1 MKALLNAHGYVTW
14 NSTRSIVVDSVAFS
28 EIQKDFG
35 AGAENAAT
43 CPGCDRVLPT
53 KCMHLDHILSQN
65 RHSVSIAQSSDSLY
79 LHSPTHPHDIS
90 DSYLGSLVG
99 GIGYIHKI
107 IPQIDTGRP
116 RRASRATLTGQQTA
130 IDTGDL
136 WKSDLDNLQFICGSC
151 NSTKGDRDFD
161 VVFPTKVTRSLSRFL
176 T

>member
-1 MKALLNAHGYVTW
+1 MRALLNSHGNVTW
-14 NSTRSIVVDSVAFS
+14 NSTRSIVVDSVGFS
-28 EIQKDFG
+28 ELQKDFG

-79 LHSPTHPHDIS
+79 LHSPNNPHALS
-90 DSYLGSLVG
+90 DSYIGSLLG
-99 GIGYIHKI
+99 GLGYVHKI
-107 IPQIDTGRP
+107 IQEADTGRP
-116 RRASRATLTGQQTA
+116 RRASRGVLTSDRTA
-130 IDTGDL
+130 IDTVDL

-161 VVFPTKVTRSLSRFL
+161 QVFPTKVVRTLSRFL
-176 T
+176 P